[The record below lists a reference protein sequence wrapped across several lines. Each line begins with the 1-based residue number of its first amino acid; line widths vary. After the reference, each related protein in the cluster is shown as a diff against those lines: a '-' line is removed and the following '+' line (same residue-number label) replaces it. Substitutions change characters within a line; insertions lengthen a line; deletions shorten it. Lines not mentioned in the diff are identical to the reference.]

1 MRRVRGASSAN
12 PVEVTGFA
20 ITLRRGGF
28 DAHLSAVAIERIRAL
43 RASLRTVEQIAAEI
57 HEPEWVVA
65 VAVRWTDWISRASP
79 PS

>member
-28 DAHLSAVAIERIRAL
+28 DAHLSAVAVDRIRAL
-43 RASLRTVEQIAAEI
+43 LAIGRTVEQIAAQI
-57 HEPEWVVA
+57 NEPVWAIAWLV
-65 VAVRWTDWISRASP
+65 SRAALIASAR
-79 PS
+79 